1 MQRARQGDWPVALNS
16 VSMHLPD
23 VLTSIELGRLD
34 ALERV
39 LRIALDARKDF
50 GDWLHFVNK
59 CCRSAGVM
67 RSSLPVPIHRVP
79 GRGNAVAQHWC
90 PVGKGPDLLA
100 LARPS
105 AGRWTARFF
114 PARKR

>member
-1 MQRARQGDWPVALNS
+1 MLLNDDFMPTADYSPAAVNS

-50 GDWLHFVNK
+50 GDWLDFVNK
-59 CCRSAGVM
+59 RC
-67 RSSLPVPIHRVP
+67 
-79 GRGNAVAQHWC
+79 
-90 PVGKGPDLLA
+90 
-100 LARPS
+100 
-105 AGRWTARFF
+105 
-114 PARKR
+114 